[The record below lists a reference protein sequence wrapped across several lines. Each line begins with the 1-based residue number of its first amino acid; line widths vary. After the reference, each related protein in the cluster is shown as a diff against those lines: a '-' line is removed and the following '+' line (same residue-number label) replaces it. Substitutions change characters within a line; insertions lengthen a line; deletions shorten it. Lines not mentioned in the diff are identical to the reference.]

1 MKQKNKNQDFLFF
14 LSSTLAAILSENMLV
29 GKGINRAGYGSI
41 DLQSNNGKEI
51 IRAGYKSKLDF

>member
-1 MKQKNKNQDFLFF
+1 
-14 LSSTLAAILSENMLV
+14 MLV